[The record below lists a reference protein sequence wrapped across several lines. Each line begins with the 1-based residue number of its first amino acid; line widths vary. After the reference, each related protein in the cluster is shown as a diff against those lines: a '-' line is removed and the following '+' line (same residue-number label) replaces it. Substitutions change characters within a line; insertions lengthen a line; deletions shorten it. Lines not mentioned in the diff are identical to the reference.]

1 VIDEDLFQD
10 IADDVTVDSGRDRSG
25 VININTAGVDVL
37 CCVPGIDRPLAQAI
51 VSYRQSS
58 GYFANIAGLLKVPG
72 MTRQLFKQVAPLV
85 DARSETYRILSEGR
99 VKSTGTR
106 ERLQVIVRIGL
117 HDVST
122 VSYREDS
129 L

>member
-1 VIDEDLFQD
+1 
-10 IADDVTVDSGRDRSG
+10 
-25 VININTAGVDVL
+25 VL
-37 CCVPGIDRPLAQAI
+37 SCIPGIDRPLAQAI

-58 GYFANIAGLLKVPG
+58 GYFPSIGGLLKVPG
-72 MTRQLFKQVAPLV
+72 MNRQLFKQAAPFV

-99 VKSTGTR
+99 VNSTGTR
-106 ERLQVIVRIGL
+106 QRLQVIVHIGL